1 MEDGLISAI
10 ARELNLRE
18 TQVARTAELLD
29 QENTIPFIARYRKE
43 MTGELDETVLRQI
56 QERLTYLRNLRQR
69 QAEVIRLIGE
79 LGKLSAE
86 LENKIRRAVTL
97 QEVEDLYRP
106 YRPKRR
112 TRATIARERGLEP
125 LARLLWAQEIIVGD
139 LLELARPYVNPELGV
154 DSPET
159 ALEGARDI
167 VAEEISD
174 NAEVRKI
181 LREVAQSEG
190 SIAAT
195 ALKPG
200 ESSPYEIYYDF
211 RHPLKTLKPHQVLAL
226 NRGEKEEF
234 LNVKIQI
241 ADNLALE
248 AVRPLIIKNSQA
260 ITAPPLEEALADSYR
275 RLIIPS
281 LEREIRAALTE
292 AAEDQ
297 AIRVFA
303 ANLRPLLLQP
313 PVKGKVVMGIDPAYR
328 TGCKVA
334 VIDDTGKLL
343 QVLVVYPTPPQDRV
357 EEAKAALKALI
368 QKHRVDLIAIGNGT
382 ASRETET
389 FVAEMIK
396 ELPRPVPYTIVSE
409 AGASV
414 YSASEVA
421 REEFPDLEASERSAA
436 SIARRLQDPLSELV
450 KIDPKSLG
458 VGQYQHDVDQ
468 KKLGEKLGEV
478 VESAVNTVGVDL
490 NTASVSLLKYV
501 SGLRP
506 AVARAIVA
514 YREAKGRFS
523 SREELRAVSG
533 LGEKTF
539 TQAAGFLRLPGA
551 PNPLDHTAIHP
562 ESYAAAHRLLEK
574 AGVPLEKL
582 SQGGILKLRQFLS
595 RSDLVKLAMEIG
607 AGIPTLQDIIE
618 NLEKPGRDP
627 REDLPGAVFRSDVLR
642 MEDLK
647 PGMILRGVVR
657 NAVDFGAFVDIG
669 VKQDGLVHIS
679 ELKEGF
685 VRHPTDVVAVGQA
698 VNVKVLS
705 VDPVR
710 SRIALSM
717 RGVNQAAQ

>member
-275 RLIIPS
+275 RLTIPS

-368 QKHRVDLIAIGNGT
+368 QKHRVDLIAIGNG
-382 ASRETET
+382 
-389 FVAEMIK
+389 
-396 ELPRPVPYTIVSE
+396 
-409 AGASV
+409 
-414 YSASEVA
+414 
-421 REEFPDLEASERSAA
+421 
-436 SIARRLQDPLSELV
+436 
-450 KIDPKSLG
+450 
-458 VGQYQHDVDQ
+458 
-468 KKLGEKLGEV
+468 
-478 VESAVNTVGVDL
+478 
-490 NTASVSLLKYV
+490 
-501 SGLRP
+501 
-506 AVARAIVA
+506 
-514 YREAKGRFS
+514 
-523 SREELRAVSG
+523 
-533 LGEKTF
+533 
-539 TQAAGFLRLPGA
+539 PG
-551 PNPLDHTAIHP
+551 
-562 ESYAAAHRLLEK
+562 
-574 AGVPLEKL
+574 
-582 SQGGILKLRQFLS
+582 
-595 RSDLVKLAMEIG
+595 
-607 AGIPTLQDIIE
+607 
-618 NLEKPGRDP
+618 
-627 REDLPGAVFRSDVLR
+627 
-642 MEDLK
+642 
-647 PGMILRGVVR
+647 
-657 NAVDFGAFVDIG
+657 
-669 VKQDGLVHIS
+669 
-679 ELKEGF
+679 
-685 VRHPTDVVAVGQA
+685 
-698 VNVKVLS
+698 
-705 VDPVR
+705 
-710 SRIALSM
+710 
-717 RGVNQAAQ
+717 